1 MNPVAALIEQG
12 QPVSA
17 PGVHDGTSALLADRL
32 PFNSVYMSG
41 YCVASSRFG
50 LPDAG
55 LIGLSDMLQVVTL
68 IKRCT
73 AHPLIADA
81 DAGYGGL
88 LNVQHTVREY
98 ERGGVAAIQLE
109 DQEAPKKCGH
119 TKGKRVVDRRD
130 GVARIEVAAESRSDM
145 LVIARTDALATHGV
159 DEAIERCRLYRRAGA
174 DVVFVDAM
182 DSVETIRRVSGEL
195 AADGPLMINV
205 TPPIPGF
212 VTPELPRGDLAAL
225 GFAIAIYP
233 GLFMSPSLRA
243 MEVAGRAFLDRGC
256 QDKGESGARINGH
269 ELVGFPQVWADEE
282 RWQRRY
288 GDKPLA
294 SGEPAEAA

>member
-1 MNPVAALIEQG
+1 MNPIAQLIAGGTAL
-12 QPVSA
+12 SA

-41 YCVASSRFG
+41 YCVAASRFG

-55 LIGLSDMLQVVTL
+55 LVGLSDMLQVVTL

-98 ERGGVAAIQLE
+98 ERAGVAAIQLE

-130 GVARIEVAAESRSDM
+130 GVARVEVAVESRRDM
-145 LVIARTDALATHGV
+145 LVIARTDALATHGI
-159 DEAIERCRLYRRAGA
+159 DEAIERCRLYRAAGA
-174 DVVFVDAM
+174 AVVFVDAM
-182 DSVETIRRVSGEL
+182 DSEETIRRIAGEL
-195 AADGPLMINV
+195 APGGPLMINV
-205 TPPIPGF
+205 TPPVAGF
-212 VTPELPRGDLAAL
+212 VTPELSRDELAQL

-233 GLFMSPSLRA
+233 GLFMSPSLQG
-243 MEVAGRAFLDRGC
+243 MEVAGRAFLDEGRQSG
-256 QDKGESGARINGH
+256 GEPGARINAH
-269 ELVGFPQVWADEE
+269 ELVGFPTVWIDEE

-288 GDKPLA
+288 GQPHKI
-294 SGEPAEAA
+294 AAA